1 MLMSLDQRIDV
12 AASGGGS
19 QAAADDQTDD
29 DAAADGNTSGGNS
42 SAGGGV
48 WSVRARCG
56 THLRR
61 SGLLARAVGL
71 CLKLCPDPAAADTA
85 SATARGAAKSPS
97 SSSSSSSDVLAT
109 ALQGVS
115 PSEVA
120 AGPGPGPGRWLAR
133 LAAGALFRTVLT
145 LPAALRAVWGED
157 LSRLAKQVR
166 RALFTCMSDPS
177 SYPPYT
183 YVATLRS
190 IVVPL
195 SYATSGCP
203 TSSSAA

>member
-71 CLKLCPDPAAADTA
+71 CLKLCPDPAAADAAT
-85 SATARGAAKSPS
+85 ATARGAAKSPS
-97 SSSSSSSDVLAT
+97 SSSSSSSSSDVLAN
-109 ALQGVS
+109 ALQGLS
-115 PSEVA
+115 PAEVA
-120 AGPGPGPGRWLAR
+120 AGPGMGRWLAR

-183 YVATLRS
+183 SVAMLRS
-190 IVVPL
+190 IIVIL
-195 SYATSGCP
+195 LCAASGCP

>member
-1 MLMSLDQRIDV
+1 M
-12 AASGGGS
+12 
-19 QAAADDQTDD
+19 
-29 DAAADGNTSGGNS
+29 
-42 SAGGGV
+42 
-48 WSVRARCG
+48 RARCG

-85 SATARGAAKSPS
+85 TATARGATKSPS
-97 SSSSSSSDVLAT
+97 SSSSSTSSSSDVLAN
-109 ALQGVS
+109 ALQGLS
-115 PSEVA
+115 TAEVA
-120 AGPGPGPGRWLAR
+120 AGSGMGRWLAR

-166 RALFTCMSDPS
+166 RALFACMSDPRS
-177 SYPPYT
+177 HPAYT
-183 YVATLRS
+183 YIAMLRS
-190 IVVPL
+190 TVVL
-195 SYATSGCP
+195 LLHATSGCP